1 MTCPLQNLLGVLLKH
16 AQAIQGKTSVCLG
29 LLAALRNAGL
39 KAAMLGR
46 DRGGTTAVG
55 LLGLGG

>member
-1 MTCPLQNLLGVLLKH
+1 MCLHDMPATELAWH

-46 DRGGTTAVG
+46 DRGGTTAVR